1 MKIGARL
8 VKRQGSE
15 KGRETSSW
23 RIIDKA
29 NERNIKYFVFIVCS
43 SSVAQWLNLET
54 VLSVVFH
61 FPTRMYMYETNTI
74 AYTLLC
80 VTLYRSCN
88 YRFIFRCIARTSR
101 ILPRLERIVRIHR
114 QTQSNTQTWG
124 GERTWTRAHTQTH
137 SQADEGGM
145 GTRWSSVE
153 KAFTSC
159 SNAHSMPFI
168 YVLIKTSPL
177 HNCISV
183 SVHCSIRMHVR
194 LCVWMENSAPSAAC
208 SVFTNTQTHTTN
220 TMPLPL
226 MVAFHA
232 SVRATTLDA
241 LATLGSF
248 VYSLSEGISLLIAQL
263 YNKIPK
269 TNPLRTH
276 TCAIFLSNVRS
287 HQTRKHN
294 DSKCVCVCICIVAP
308 LAVNCC
314 LISEFC
320 VH

>member
-8 VKRQGSE
+8 VKCQGSE

-114 QTQSNTQTWG
+114 QTQSNTQTCG
-124 GERTWTRAHTQTH
+124 GREHGRAHTHRRTRRRMKE
-137 SQADEGGM
+137 AWARGGAASKKLLPHVPM
-145 GTRWSSVE
+145 
-153 KAFTSC
+153 
-159 SNAHSMPFI
+159 
-168 YVLIKTSPL
+168 LIV
-177 HNCISV
+177 C
-183 SVHCSIRMHVR
+183 
-194 LCVWMENSAPSAAC
+194 
-208 SVFTNTQTHTTN
+208 
-220 TMPLPL
+220 
-226 MVAFHA
+226 
-232 SVRATTLDA
+232 
-241 LATLGSF
+241 
-248 VYSLSEGISLLIAQL
+248 LS
-263 YNKIPK
+263 YMYW
-269 TNPLRTH
+269 
-276 TCAIFLSNVRS
+276 
-287 HQTRKHN
+287 
-294 DSKCVCVCICIVAP
+294 
-308 LAVNCC
+308 
-314 LISEFC
+314 
-320 VH
+320 